1 MCEFQKLLCSV
12 HVPKKGGGEYFFKK
26 EIAFLKKYDFFFNLQ
41 IPNLSFHS
49 DPSQNLGRGEF
60 KHILI
65 TYLK

>member
-1 MCEFQKLLCSV
+1 MY
-12 HVPKKGGGEYFFKK
+12 PKKEGGNIFFKK
-26 EIAFLKKYDFFFNLQ
+26 EIAFLKKYEFFFNLK

-60 KHILI
+60 KDVLV